1 MDTIRLRKRIK
12 KFINEANEKE
22 LQMIYRM
29 FEVEKEY
36 DWWNEL
42 PEEVQQ
48 EIDLSAQEAKQGKA
62 IPHEQIMKKYAKWLR
77 K

>member
-1 MDTIRLRKRIK
+1 MDTIQLRRRIK
-12 KFINEANEKE
+12 KFIDEANEKE

-29 FEVEKEY
+29 FEVEKEC
-36 DWWNEL
+36 DWWDEL

-48 EIDLSAQEAKQGKA
+48 EIDLSAQEAEQGKA
-62 IPHEQIMKKYAKWLR
+62 IPHEQVIKKYAKWLR